1 MKRNYINLS
10 DKQLS
15 LIIKNLQNSFEEDR
29 VDIYDDNELFDYSTT
44 NVIDSVLKYFG
55 IELMDEED
63 YTFFIALC
71 RLNENPE
78 ESIIR
83 PKLETYKITHK
94 EEVIEYKTY
103 EYETKSN
110 SYIPLNS
117 ENVYSMG
124 ANDLYSYYEGKLV
137 GQDVDDTE
145 HRDDYID
152 DISKLKRFD

>member
-10 DKQLS
+10 DKQLR
-15 LIIKNLQNSFEEDR
+15 IMITNLQNAFEEDR
-29 VDIYDDNELFDYSTT
+29 VDINDDNELFDYSTT

-55 IELMDEED
+55 IELWDEED

-71 RLNENPE
+71 RLNKNPE
-78 ESIIR
+78 GSIIR

-103 EYETKSN
+103 EYSTNSN

-124 ANDLYSYYEGKLV
+124 ANDLYHYYDGTLV
-137 GQDVDDTE
+137 GEETDDTE
-145 HRDDYID
+145 HRDDFID

>member
-10 DKQLS
+10 DKQLR
-15 LIIKNLQNSFEEDR
+15 IIITNLQNAFEENN
-29 VDIYDDNELFDYSTT
+29 VDIDDDSELFEYGTRD
-44 NVIDSVLKYFG
+44 VIDSVLKYFG
-55 IELMDEED
+55 FEPWDEED

>member
-29 VDIYDDNELFDYSTT
+29 VDIDDDNELFDYSTT
-44 NVIDSVLKYFG
+44 NVIDSVLKYFV

>member
-29 VDIYDDNELFDYSTT
+29 VDIDDDNELFDYSTT

-71 RLNENPE
+71 RLNKNPE
-78 ESIIR
+78 GNIIR

>member
-1 MKRNYINLS
+1 MTRNYINLS
-10 DKQLS
+10 DKQLR
-15 LIIKNLQNSFEEDR
+15 IIITNLQNAFEEND
-29 VDIYDDNELFDYSTT
+29 VDIDDDSELFEYGTRD
-44 NVIDSVLKYFG
+44 VIDSVLKYFG
-55 IELMDEED
+55 IELLDEED

-71 RLNENPE
+71 RLNKNPE

>member
-29 VDIYDDNELFDYSTT
+29 VDIDDDNELFDYLTT

-71 RLNENPE
+71 RLNKNPE

-110 SYIPLNS
+110 SYIPLN
-117 ENVYSMG
+117 ENNVYSMG

-137 GQDVDDTE
+137 REETDDTE
-145 HRDDYID
+145 HRNDFID

>member
-29 VDIYDDNELFDYSTT
+29 VDIDDDNELFDYSTT

-110 SYIPLNS
+110 SYIPLNN

>member
-1 MKRNYINLS
+1 MTRNYINLS

-29 VDIYDDNELFDYSTT
+29 VDIDDDNELFDYSTT

-71 RLNENPE
+71 RLNKNPE

>member
-15 LIIKNLQNSFEEDR
+15 LIIKNLQNSFEEDS
-29 VDIYDDNELFDYSTT
+29 DDNELFDYSTT

-71 RLNENPE
+71 RLNKNPE

>member
-15 LIIKNLQNSFEEDR
+15 LIIKNLQNSFEEDN
-29 VDIYDDNELFDYSTT
+29 VDINDDNELFDYSTT

-55 IELMDEED
+55 IELLDEED
-63 YTFFIALC
+63 YSFFMGLC
-71 RLNENPE
+71 RLNKNPE
-78 ESIIR
+78 GSIIR

-110 SYIPLNS
+110 SYIPLNKN
-117 ENVYSMG
+117 NVYSMG
-124 ANDLYSYYEGKLV
+124 ANDLYLYYEGKLV
-137 GQDVDDTE
+137 GQDVADTE

>member
-1 MKRNYINLS
+1 MTRNYINLS
-10 DKQLS
+10 DKQLR
-15 LIIKNLQNSFEEDR
+15 IIITNLQNAFEENN
-29 VDIYDDNELFDYSTT
+29 VDIDDDSELFEYGTRD
-44 NVIDSVLKYFG
+44 VIDSVLKYFG
-55 IELMDEED
+55 FEPWDEED

-71 RLNENPE
+71 RLNKNPE
-78 ESIIR
+78 GSIIR